1 MNNKFP
7 WKLAVVV
14 IVTVAS
20 LYSMWPID
28 KKIKLG
34 LDLKGGTSFLLQM
47 DLSKI
52 DATGRG
58 QAIRQAVD
66 IIRKRIDRFGVAE
79 PVIQPVGENRILV
92 QLPGLEEEKQ
102 AEARKTIE
110 RTAYL
115 EFRLV
120 HQDSEKLVSESLSDP
135 RFVTP
140 VGYQKL
146 TREENREGRPTTRT
160 YFVKVRPEMTGKHI
174 QRAYVQYDEL
184 GRPYVAL
191 SFDQE

>member
-1 MNNKFP
+1 MNKQFVWKFGIVV
-7 WKLAVVV
+7 AVL
-14 IVTVAS
+14 VAS
-20 LYSMWPID
+20 LYSMWPVD

-58 QAIRQAVD
+58 QAIRQAVE

-79 PVIQPVGENRILV
+79 PIIQPVGEDRILV
-92 QLPGLEEEKQ
+92 QMPGLEEQRQ
-102 AEARKTIE
+102 AEARQTIE

-120 HQDSEKLVSESLSDP
+120 HERNE
-135 RFVTP
+135 
-140 VGYQKL
+140 
-146 TREENREGRPTTRT
+146 
-160 YFVKVRPEMTGKHI
+160 
-174 QRAYVQYDEL
+174 
-184 GRPYVAL
+184 
-191 SFDQE
+191 